1 MHFPMIERPPSNS
14 RVESFFTFVK
24 LETARR
30 IRRRFERF
38 DQNLKRLST
47 NPPSI
52 LSIIILTLFIQGR
65 ETPALRLES
74 VTAEGIINPCTGQF
88 DIDKRLWEW
97 PRDYRE
103 SNAHGNRDV
112 YYYKAVSAS
121 RRVRRETVGQV
132 GTPFLMPITEPVK

>member
-1 MHFPMIERPPSNS
+1 MER
-14 RVESFFTFVK
+14 
-24 LETARR
+24 
-30 IRRRFERF
+30 
-38 DQNLKRLST
+38 
-47 NPPSI
+47 
-52 LSIIILTLFIQGR
+52 
-65 ETPALRLES
+65 
-74 VTAEGIINPCTGQF
+74 F

-112 YYYKAVSAS
+112 YYKSVSAS